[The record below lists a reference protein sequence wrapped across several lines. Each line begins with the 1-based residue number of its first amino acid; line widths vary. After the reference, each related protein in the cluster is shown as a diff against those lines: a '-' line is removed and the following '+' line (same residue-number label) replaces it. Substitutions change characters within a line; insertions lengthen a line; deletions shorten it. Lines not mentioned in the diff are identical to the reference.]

1 MAKSKKEALRLTVPR
16 RHILVAMLAVST
28 DAARPVL
35 GGICF
40 RPADPKAAD
49 AGAFEGPLRVIA
61 TNGHKL
67 VSMTGGRW
75 KGEWPTRGRD
85 VVIPPTLFS
94 RKRAKKLLDTTVTVQ
109 ALDDGSV
116 TVFDNAADHQAVG
129 CDVGSCFLNYPDV
142 DRVLKRYRRYAI
154 ARKAVGLNAGYLEEM
169 GRIGEAFQDHA
180 FKRLYVTLRRRNL
193 SARGQPEEWAPVFD
207 ATAESDFGRRSLDVL
222 LMGLRAAA

>member
-28 DAARPVL
+28 DAARPLL
-35 GGICF
+35 GSICF
-40 RPADPKAAD
+40 RPADPTAANSGC
-49 AGAFEGPLRVIA
+49 AKGTLRTIA
-61 TNGHKL
+61 SNGHKL
-67 VSMTGGRW
+67 VSMIGGTWR
-75 KGEWPTRGRD
+75 GEWPTGGRD

-94 RKRAKKLLDTTVTVQ
+94 RKKARKLLDTEVTVQ
-109 ALDDGSV
+109 CFGDGSV
-116 TVFDNAADHQAVG
+116 NVLDDAADHQAVG
-129 CDVGSCFLNYPDV
+129 GDVGGCHLRYPDV
-142 DRVLKRYRRYAI
+142 DRVLKRYRRYAV
-154 ARKAVGLNAGYLEEM
+154 AKKAVGLNAGYLEEM

-193 SARGQPEEWAPVFD
+193 SAKGEPEEWAPVFD